1 METGLTSLPYSI
13 KYLNMTAALHGKRRF
28 KNEVYGQLARIGKAL
43 ASPKRLELL
52 DLICQA
58 ERSVEELANET
69 AMSVANTSQ
78 HLRALHEARLVE
90 ARKEGR
96 FVVYGLADVLVADF
110 YRSFRLLAEDRLAEI
125 ARIRQRF
132 FAEGTELTA
141 LDRDTLLERVRQ
153 GEVVVVDV
161 RPANEY
167 QTAHLPLA
175 LSIPMQELGERLA
188 ELPRDKTIVA
198 YCRGPYCVLA
208 AEAVQLLR
216 GHGFQAYR
224 LEDGVGDWRARGLP
238 LDIPQETFETR
249 NGKSQ

>member
-1 METGLTSLPYSI
+1 MAP
-13 KYLNMTAALHGKRRF
+13 ALHGKRRF
-28 KNEVYGQLARIGKAL
+28 KNEVYGQLARIGKVL

-58 ERSVEELANET
+58 ERSVEELADET

-78 HLRALHEARLVE
+78 HLRALLEVHLVE

-96 FVVYGLADVLVADF
+96 FVIYGLADALVADF

-125 ARIRQRF
+125 ERIRQRF
-132 FAEGTELTA
+132 FAGTELTA
-141 LDRDTLLERVRQ
+141 LDRETLLERVKQ

-167 QTAHLPLA
+167 RAAHIPQA
-175 LSIPMQELGERLA
+175 LSIPLQELSERLA
-188 ELPRDKTIVA
+188 ELPRGKTIVA

-208 AEAVQLLR
+208 AEAVQLLS
-216 GHGFQAYR
+216 GQGFQAYR
-224 LEDGVGDWRARGLP
+224 LEDSVDDWRARGLP
-238 LDIPQETFETR
+238 LDFHRETLETR
-249 NGKSQ
+249 GGKSP